1 MIPSRGCSP
10 GDPGATL
17 HAYVHHT
24 TPGGIRL
31 LGRIA
36 LNSPEGCLPSS
47 SVRVNSEPVI
57 LMCTSQSLHH
67 PPAGARASQ
76 NLLTGGFL
84 PQASQRLLLLVWLT
98 GVLTGLQQLCG
109 SGSGSQCRAQQLC
122 ARPQAPLPP
131 PSCVACCAQPLFTP
145 SRAEGF
151 CVAWTF
157 LLRNSG
163 LKCWLRGLCLSILGT
178 GELN

>member
-109 SGSGSQCRAQQLC
+109 SGSGSQRRAPSC
-122 ARPQAPLPP
+122 ARHLAWR
-131 PSCVACCAQPLFTP
+131 VVR
-145 SRAEGF
+145 SRFSHRQGLRAS
-151 CVAWTF
+151 AW
-157 LLRNSG
+157 
-163 LKCWLRGLCLSILGT
+163 RGRFS
-178 GELN
+178 

>member
-98 GVLTGLQQLCG
+98 GVLTGLQQLCAQAQAHSAG
-109 SGSGSQCRAQQLC
+109 RSSSAHGRRHRCRRHLVW
-122 ARPQAPLPP
+122 R
-131 PSCVACCAQPLFTP
+131 VVR
-145 SRAEGF
+145 SRFSHRQGLRAS
-151 CVAWTF
+151 AW
-157 LLRNSG
+157 
-163 LKCWLRGLCLSILGT
+163 RGRFS
-178 GELN
+178 